1 MLLPHKVVRSP
12 LSFTLFGGFRMESS
26 SQYHQKFSFFTNALR
41 SYVPILRLH
50 FSFPCSFLRKILN
63 FLLARQRC
71 AVDPH
76 DLPMYFMDFP
86 STPPHQLTSAK
97 TAENQWLH
105 LPLITKLKK
114 DCKEVF
120 PTVEY
125 AYTTIPTYP
134 SGQIGFMVCCKD
146 ANRNVKEPIRS
157 FTPEEEEKLCRY
169 YNADIHRASF
179 VLPTFARAALK

>member
-1 MLLPHKVVRSP
+1 ML
-12 LSFTLFGGFRMESS
+12 T
-26 SQYHQKFSFFTNALR
+26 Y
-41 SYVPILRLH
+41 
-50 FSFPCSFLRKILN
+50 
-63 FLLARQRC
+63 
-71 AVDPH
+71 
-76 DLPMYFMDFP
+76 
-86 STPPHQLTSAK
+86 

-146 ANRNVKEPIRS
+146 ANRDVTKPLRS
-157 FTPEEEEKLCRY
+157 WTVEEEEKVNRY
-169 YNADIHRASF
+169 YNADIHKASF
-179 VLPTFARAALK
+179 ILPTFARNALR

>member
-1 MLLPHKVVRSP
+1 LRAFRDLYVRWFNEQVSISL
-12 LSFTLFGGFRMESS
+12 LSFTFGFPIVLVLFESGPDLA
-26 SQYHQKFSFFTNALR
+26 YGLSFNLSIKKKRANII
-41 SYVPILRLH
+41 Y
-50 FSFPCSFLRKILN
+50 
-63 FLLARQRC
+63 
-71 AVDPH
+71 
-76 DLPMYFMDFP
+76 
-86 STPPHQLTSAK
+86 

-146 ANRNVKEPIRS
+146 ANRDVTKPIRS
-157 FTPEEEEKLCRY
+157 WTAAEEDKLCRY
-169 YNADIHRASF
+169 YNAEIHKASF
-179 VLPTFARAALK
+179 VLPTFARTALR